1 MKEEIKQKLF
11 KLSDQKYKE
20 FHSGLC
26 PGTNNIIGVRI
37 PVLRNYAKELA
48 KKYSLKE
55 LIECIDDEYYEEI
68 MLQGM
73 LIGLAKNND
82 INELKDY
89 IKIFIPKIN
98 NWAVCDIF
106 CSGLKITKKYK
117 KEMWNFI
124 DKYLNSKKEFEI
136 RFGVVMLLDYYID
149 EVYIDEVLQKID
161 QIESDGYYV
170 KMAVAWAVSI
180 CLIKFYDKTL
190 KYLTS
195 CKLDD
200 FTYNKSLQ
208 KARESYRITDAQKE
222 HLQRLKRL

>member
-1 MKEEIKQKLF
+1 
-11 KLSDQKYKE
+11 
-20 FHSGLC
+20 
-26 PGTNNIIGVRI
+26 
-37 PVLRNYAKELA
+37 
-48 KKYSLKE
+48 
-55 LIECIDDEYYEEI
+55 
-68 MLQGM
+68 
-73 LIGLAKNND
+73 
-82 INELKDY
+82 
-89 IKIFIPKIN
+89 
-98 NWAVCDIF
+98 
-106 CSGLKITKKYK
+106 
-117 KEMWNFI
+117 MWNFI